1 MVHCSLSASNR
12 LGAEEV
18 DDAAAAP
25 PPVAF
30 AVAFVMR
37 ADGATVVAAVVVAFG
52 GGSGRPSIEA
62 PKKTEHGTM
71 ITGPSRTM
79 MKMMTSSGQ
88 QKTPLGKNSAPVSVC
103 AVRKW
108 SESGAVP

>member
-37 ADGATVVAAVVVAFG
+37 ADGATVVAAVVAFG

-88 QKTPLGKNSAPVSVC
+88 QKIPLGKKSAPVSVC